1 MDKTASNPNLLST
14 VELGSKIASTG
25 AVFVFLAYAIGYL
38 KAAII
43 YYWLDAY
50 WVIDFH
56 SVQDFIVRGFST
68 ILTPAIIAGICLT
81 FGFNG
86 SSHWRIV
93 IYVGLVILALC
104 GGGAIFIM
112 AGYLDITPQF
122 SSFCERSI
130 YYLLA
135 GCLLAAMI
143 RNFQEGAV
151 VRLLVFSFF
160 STLVYICLL
169 SDGIFGQ
176 GVVAQIKMPLPAT
189 PLLSIEG
196 DGKTYVLISGIN
208 GKYLVAEC
216 GTAKDV
222 KIVEPSEKVR
232 IFNSAVYGCPVKLER
247 STLRASGLYRRLTLM
262 PPGLI
267 IPYKAK

>member
-1 MDKTASNPNLLST
+1 MDRTAPNPNLLST

-50 WVIDFH
+50 WVMDFH

-68 ILTPAIIAGICLT
+68 VVIPALVAGGCLIL
-81 FGFNG
+81 GFDG
-86 SSHWRIV
+86 DSHWRLIR
-93 IYVGLVILALC
+93 YAGLMMLALC
-104 GGGAIFIM
+104 GGGTVLTM
-112 AGYLDITPQF
+112 TGYLEVSPQLF
-122 SSFCERSI
+122 AFAERSF
-130 YYLLA
+130 YNLLA
-135 GCLLAAMI
+135 GGLLAAMI
-143 RNFQEGAV
+143 RTFQEGAI
-151 VRLLVFSFF
+151 VRLRMFSFF
-160 STLVYICLL
+160 SALVYICLL
-169 SDGIFGQ
+169 SDGVFGQ
-176 GVVAQIKMPLPAT
+176 GLVGQIRVPKPGT
-189 PLLSIEG
+189 PLLSTG
-196 DGKTYVLISGIN
+196 DDGKTYVLVSGIN

-232 IFNSAVYGCPVKLER
+232 VFNSTVYGCPVKLER
-247 STLRASGLYRRLTLM
+247 STLRASSLYRRLTSM
-262 PPGLI
+262 PPALI